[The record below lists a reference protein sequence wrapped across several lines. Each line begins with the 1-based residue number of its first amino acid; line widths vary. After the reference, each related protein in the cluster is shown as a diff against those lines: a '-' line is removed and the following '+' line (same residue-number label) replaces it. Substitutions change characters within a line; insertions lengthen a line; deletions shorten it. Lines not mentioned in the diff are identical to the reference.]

1 MMRSRLM
8 AGAVL
13 SCIASAAFGASG
25 IVHREFS
32 VGSRP
37 VLILDADPAHLIV
50 ETGEEDRIV
59 LDVKLPEEDIYNVS
73 IVHETEKVIVK
84 LVPEGAMG
92 SLMHSLNLYEV
103 DVRVRVPENCDVVL
117 ITKKGELEVSG
128 VGGEIRSRSGSP
140 LGQVLKWVFR
150 IGT

>member
-1 MMRSRLM
+1 MKSRLLV
-8 AGAVL
+8 GVVL
-13 SCIASAAFGASG
+13 LLLTSTAFAATG

-32 VGSRP
+32 VGERP

-50 ETGEEDRIV
+50 ETGEAGRII
-59 LDVKLPEEDIYNVS
+59 LDVKLPSEDIYSVS
-73 IVHETEKVIVK
+73 IVHESEKVICK
-84 LVPEGAMG
+84 LVPEGTMG
-92 SLMHSLNLYEV
+92 SFMHSLNIYEV